1 MKRHCPSCKKKCI
14 NPLEFKRD
22 QTYRC
27 PCCGVGVEINA
38 FCSVALSFLLAFFIG
53 IAMDNGYTQLGKVIL
68 IVLIIRVVFL
78 DKNDAMLLPL
88 IPNYDK

>member
-1 MKRHCPSCKKKCI
+1 
-14 NPLEFKRD
+14 
-22 QTYRC
+22 
-27 PCCGVGVEINA
+27 
-38 FCSVALSFLLAFFIG
+38 
-53 IAMDNGYTQLGKVIL
+53 MDNGYTQLGKVIL